1 MYPLGVK
8 VIISKQFPIGSGCCE
23 NILQTMAQE
32 FDIQVRFCDDLC
44 DRASQAIDVI
54 MRGQSIGAN
63 TQALHLIGKE
73 DLLRLDP
80 KVPDGLFALDRM
92 KEEEL
97 LSKAAHES
105 RPIAPLF
112 KQGFTRHI
120 AEKFKPFHLV

>member
-1 MYPLGVK
+1 
-8 VIISKQFPIGSGCCE
+8 
-23 NILQTMAQE
+23 
-32 FDIQVRFCDDLC
+32 
-44 DRASQAIDVI
+44 

-63 TQALHLIGKE
+63 TQALHLLGKE

-105 RPIAPLF
+105 RQIAPFF
-112 KQGFTRHI
+112 KDKFTGHI
-120 AEKFKPFHLV
+120 ADEFKPFHQA